1 MVCVLIEKNDTVRSI
16 KATQRSRKP
25 TPTIVKIA
33 PISVNNPVVPKRPT
47 LVFSERVVNDLLKK
61 TAATTTNTK
70 STTKLPMTTA
80 I

>member
-1 MVCVLIEKNDTVRSI
+1 MDCVLIRKNATVRSI

-25 TPTIVKIA
+25 IPIIVKMA

-47 LVFSERVVNDLLKK
+47 PVFSERVVHDLLKK
-61 TAATTTNTK
+61 MAATTTNTK
-70 STTKLPMTTA
+70 STTKPPMMAA